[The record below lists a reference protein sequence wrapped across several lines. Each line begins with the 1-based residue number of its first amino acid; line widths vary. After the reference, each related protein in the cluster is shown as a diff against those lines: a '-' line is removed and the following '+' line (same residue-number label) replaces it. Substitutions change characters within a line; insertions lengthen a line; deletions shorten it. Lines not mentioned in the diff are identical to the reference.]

1 MQPSFKQKDQFTVR
15 SLLGASMRRFIL
27 SKPSV
32 VLLVS
37 TLLLPTL
44 SRAETPIKGGS
55 ESPVGI
61 VTTISGQ
68 VTVSRGTTLRHTMP
82 VLLKFRDEVYLQDQI
97 STKEFSTIKLLLGGK
112 SLVTVRELSVLT
124 ITEELGLRSTLH
136 LPIGKVSIAVARQKM
151 NPGETIEIR
160 TPNATATVRGT
171 VFIVEVKPALDYA
184 MPSPAAGVADFQ
196 PLRTPFPSGT
206 DLLQTS
212 NVITTF
218 HVLKGRIDIRLLA
231 GPDAPPVVLQAGM
244 SLEIAGTAI
253 GRPSPIPSIEQLV
266 KDLKSNPQFP
276 EDPTVSKLDETLG
289 LNTQSLPPLP
299 MPPPVLPPMT
309 DLEVLSSE
317 QTS

>member
-1 MQPSFKQKDQFTVR
+1 
-15 SLLGASMRRFIL
+15 MRRFIL

-68 VTVSRGTTLRHTMP
+68 VTVSRGTALRHTP

-171 VFIVEVKPALDYA
+171 VFIVEVKPALDHA

-196 PLRTPFPSGT
+196 PLRTPFPGGA

-244 SLEIAGTAI
+244 SLEIAGAAI

-276 EDPTVSKLDETLG
+276 EDPNVLKLDWKLD
-289 LNTQSLPPLP
+289 LSAPQLPPPSVPL
-299 MPPPVLPPMT
+299 PVLPPMT
-309 DLEVLSSE
+309 DLEILSSE
-317 QTS
+317 PTS